1 MFTASCL
8 TFPTKMHV
16 VVFCFFVFLPLRMD
30 HAMEMLTLIYSITP
44 FIQLFLLPGLIYRA
58 LIRAVGCAG
67 LCLIYTGVGFVWMAC
82 IMWHHLRFYAVIFII
97 VLRKE
102 EGWNQQ
108 EWHTRLSTLTELI
121 NPTERGGEPLFT
133 LLKMMILYVQPVPP
147 DMFWLYLLDFSCCFF
162 FLVI

>member
-1 MFTASCL
+1 MLFII
-8 TFPTKMHV
+8 V
-16 VVFCFFVFLPLRMD
+16 IIVFLPLRMD

-44 FIQLFLLPGLIYRA
+44 FIQLFLLPGSIYRA
-58 LIRAVGCAG
+58 LIGAVRCAG

-102 EGWNQQ
+102 EGRNQQ

-121 NPTERGGEPLFT
+121 NPTETEGGGPLFT

-147 DMFWLYLLDFSCCFF
+147 DMFCLYLLDFSCCFF
-162 FLVI
+162 FFFLNLT